1 MSITIK
7 GASSGGVDIVAPAS
21 GSDVTLTLPSTTGT
35 VLLTNGDGSSLTGVG
50 VDGIVSTANA
60 TAITIDSSEN
70 VGIGTPTPA
79 RRLHISDT
87 TSGATTGIRLTGAN
101 NGSQVIEFADTD
113 DTNVGY
119 IQYDHGLNQLTLR
132 VNDGQRLYIDS
143 SGNLGLSTTPHTGWR
158 STMNALEMGRGAI
171 AGMTNGLGVEL
182 FGNCYRGTSNYHYNG
197 GYAATHYEQDNGLHR
212 WQVSSSGTD
221 NAVISFTEAMRI
233 HNDGNVAIGT
243 TQNGAR
249 LLAYTSNNMPGLV
262 VNCTDSTTFSSIVS
276 QISCSRDIS
285 NHTYTLLRASNGGG
299 VRMAC
304 YDSGN
309 IQNTNNSYGSLSDE
323 RIKQDISDASSQWD
337 DIKALKVRKYKL
349 KRAVN
354 KDGVE
359 NTPFHLGV
367 IAQELESSNMSGL
380 VDHVKPEK
388 EDTLLHPDF
397 GTWDGLDAGLD
408 DEGNEI
414 SEFTPGDK
422 VKSIKYSILYM
433 KSIKA
438 LQEAMARIESLESR
452 IETLENT

>member
-1 MSITIK
+1 MPISIVGNGSITGLTAGGLPDASVVDLDLATGISSSK
-7 GASSGGVDIVAPAS
+7 LTGALPA
-21 GSDVTLTLPSTTGT
+21 L
-35 VLLTNGDGSSLTGVG
+35 DGSSLTGVG
-50 VDGIVSTANA
+50 VTGIVSTANA

-70 VGIGTPTPA
+70 VGIGVTPDPGFSGCKA
-79 RRLHISDT
+79 LDIGSVGGIFYEANYGGLHEAWNVYTANGSTYNYKT
-87 TSGATTGIRLTGAN
+87 TSYATDYEQINGTHKWKIAG
-101 NGSQVIEFADTD
+101 NGSAD
-113 DTNVGY
+113 
-119 IQYDHGLNQLTLR
+119 
-132 VNDGQRLYIDS
+132 
-143 SGNLGLSTTPHTGWR
+143 
-158 STMNALEMGRGAI
+158 
-171 AGMTNGLGVEL
+171 
-182 FGNCYRGTSNYHYNG
+182 
-197 GYAATHYEQDNGLHR
+197 AA
-212 WQVSSSGTD
+212 
-221 NAVISFTEAMRI
+221 ISFTEAMRI

-276 QISCSRDIS
+276 QISCSRDVQ

-388 EDTLLHPDF
+388 EDTLLHADF

-414 SEFTPGDK
+414 GEFTPGDK

-452 IETLENT
+452 IETLENA